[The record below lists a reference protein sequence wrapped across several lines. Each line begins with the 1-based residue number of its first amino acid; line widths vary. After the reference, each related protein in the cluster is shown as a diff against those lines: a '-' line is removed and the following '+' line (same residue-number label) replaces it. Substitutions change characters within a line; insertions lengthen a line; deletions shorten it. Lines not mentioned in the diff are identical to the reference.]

1 MVNSVIR
8 NTLEIFVCCLTSV
21 VNYCLLQIG
30 CYLIIPATALPLATF
45 MILKHRMPATA
56 IITLG
61 IIDDLMGNYHLGTC
75 ATLYSV
81 IAYLISISWKNVRD
95 HMRLI
100 YISSGIYIVVNF
112 ICFVVF
118 LR

>member
-1 MVNSVIR
+1 M
-8 NTLEIFVCCLTSV
+8 
-21 VNYCLLQIG
+21 G
-30 CYLIIPATALPLATF
+30 CYLVIPATALPLATF
-45 MILKHRMPATA
+45 MIFKHRIPAVVIVA
-56 IITLG
+56 LG
-61 IIDDLMGNYHLGTC
+61 IMDDFMVNYHPGTC

-81 IAYLISISWKNVRD
+81 IAYLISINWKNVHN

-112 ICFVVF
+112 ICFAVF